1 MLHLSRGTYRI
12 ERRHLEDP
20 LQPYL
25 APIRGLP
32 SFHMAIEY
40 SAEPLPVLP
49 HVRVFYPHMNPDRN
63 TPRGSPFGTPT
74 GDWKGERTVNSNIGR
89 NVLGGVRVAKR
100 RRNSTVEE
108 KQTKSG
114 EPRRSSVT
122 TVTQISLTTLPSRGP
137 EYRSAP
143 KTVLWTGEQ
152 QRRVKL
158 EHFESKDHLIDTRI
172 PDYPHRSLIKSEPA
186 P

>member
-1 MLHLSRGTYRI
+1 MLHLSRGTYRT

-49 HVRVFYPHMNPDRN
+49 HVRVFYPHMNSDRN
-63 TPRGSPFGTPT
+63 TLRGSPFGTPT
-74 GDWKGERTVNSNIGR
+74 GDWKVERTVNSSIGR
-89 NVLGGVRVAKR
+89 NVLGDVRVAKR
-100 RRNSTVEE
+100 RRNSAVEE
-108 KQTKSG
+108 KQTKLR

-122 TVTQISLTTLPSRGP
+122 TVTQISLTTQPFRGP
-137 EYRSAP
+137 EYRSVP
-143 KTVLWTGEQ
+143 TTIVWTGQ
-152 QRRVKL
+152 QQPRVKP
-158 EHFESKDHLIDTRI
+158 ERFEDEDHLIDTRI
-172 PDYPHRSLIKSEPA
+172 PDYPHRTLIKREPA
-186 P
+186 A